1 MSAALPT
8 PEAAA
13 LSVAVTALEARD
25 WIHGVSL
32 LVAVLDDI
40 DGFELPRVES
50 TARALLAQALHEM
63 GQPDEGEVQAR
74 AALAAAERTD
84 DRALIH
90 RNMAL
95 VETFALLAR
104 GSL

>member
-1 MSAALPT
+1 MSAPKPT

-13 LSVAVTALEARD
+13 IGVAVSALEARE
-25 WIHGVSL
+25 WTRGVSL
-32 LVAVLDDI
+32 LVAILDDI
-40 DGFELPRVES
+40 SGFDLPHLES
-50 TARALLAQALHEM
+50 TVRALLAQALHEM
-63 GQPDEGEVQAR
+63 GQPDEGEAQAR

-95 VETFALLAR
+95 VDTFRLLAR